1 MVRSSLSEAEAME
14 VGAVRIEKVLERRQV
29 HCQVNALDGTRVR
42 SRVDDDEE
50 QVDFT
55 CRLAAN

>member
-1 MVRSSLSEAEAME
+1 ME